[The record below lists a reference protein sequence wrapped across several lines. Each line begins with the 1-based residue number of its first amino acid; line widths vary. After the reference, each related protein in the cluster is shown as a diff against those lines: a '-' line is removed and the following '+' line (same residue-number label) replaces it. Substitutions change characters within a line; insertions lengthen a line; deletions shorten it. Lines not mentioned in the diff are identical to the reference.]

1 MPTQNLSIEIGKL
14 MSSVQILQSALTEL
28 KKDVDKLG
36 QKITSVHNE
45 LIQFMGNVQSKSA
58 CQILHEHLKEDF
70 VLRQEIAPI
79 KHLVGVI
86 VAATGTALVV
96 ALLNLI
102 LK

>member
-1 MPTQNLSIEIGKL
+1 MPTQNLTIEIGKL
-14 MSSVQILQSALTEL
+14 MSSVHTLQESLSEL
-28 KKDVDKLG
+28 KKEVDIWG
-36 QKITSVHNE
+36 QKIASVHDE
-45 LIQFMGNVQSKSA
+45 LIHFMGSVQNKNT
-58 CQILHEHLKEDF
+58 CQILHDKIKSEF

-79 KHLVGVI
+79 KNLVGLI

>member
-1 MPTQNLSIEIGKL
+1 MPTQNLTIEIGKL
-14 MSSVQILQSALTEL
+14 MSSVQILQNSLGEL

-36 QKITSVHNE
+36 QKISSVHNE
-45 LIQFMGNVQSKSA
+45 LSQFMGNVQNKTT
-58 CQILHEHLKEDF
+58 CQLLHDRLKDEF

-79 KHLVGVI
+79 KNLVGII